1 MRTLQNT
8 RRLQETQ
15 TVNYRERMNVKVSAA
30 ETAILQRLNSEGVF
44 PLTQKPFCLR
54 HTTPDLFFP
63 DINLAIYIDGE
74 QVHLN
79 KEERDMELRRLLKK
93 RHGCKVRSYTYK
105 APITKAKLEEI
116 VGSILDNVKGYRRDM
131 K

>member
-1 MRTLQNT
+1 LSKDFIRRRSSRVSKAEIEIMQELQKHSLHFMT
-8 RRLQETQ
+8 QQE
-15 TVNYRERMNVKVSAA
+15 
-30 ETAILQRLNSEGVF
+30 
-44 PLTQKPFCLR
+44 FCLQS
-54 HTTPDLFFP
+54 TTPDFFFP
-63 DINLAIYIDGE
+63 DVNMAVYLDGE
-74 QVHLN
+74 QVHRN

-116 VGSILDNVKGYRRDM
+116 VGSIIDNVKGYRRDM